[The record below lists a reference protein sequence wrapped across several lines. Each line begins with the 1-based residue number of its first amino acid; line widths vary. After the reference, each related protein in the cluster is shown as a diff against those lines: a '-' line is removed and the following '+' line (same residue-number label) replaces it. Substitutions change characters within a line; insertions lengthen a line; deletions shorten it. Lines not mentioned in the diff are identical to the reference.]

1 VVKYE
6 EWLKS
11 TEFVIKRKY
20 KVENIVIKD
29 DGMRIDFANNFHYG
43 INTYV
48 LKGLWQ
54 TDNGF
59 DELCNDIE
67 KEYLSQ
73 IRRKL

>member
-1 VVKYE
+1 MVKYE

-11 TEFVIKRKY
+11 TEFGIKRRY

-29 DGMRIDFANNFHYG
+29 DGMRIDFVNNFHFR
-43 INTYV
+43 INTYA

-54 TDNGF
+54 TDNSF

-73 IRRKL
+73 IRREL

>member
-1 VVKYE
+1 MNYE

-11 TEFVIKRKY
+11 TEFGLKTKY
-20 KVENIVIKD
+20 KVTNIVINNN
-29 DGMRIDFANNFHYG
+29 GMRIDFANNFHYG
-43 INTYV
+43 INTYA

-54 TDNGF
+54 IDNGF

-73 IRRKL
+73 IRREL

>member
-1 VVKYE
+1 MMKYE

-11 TEFVIKRKY
+11 TEFGIKRRY
-20 KVENIVIKD
+20 KVENIVFKD
-29 DGMRIDFANNFHYG
+29 DGMRIDFINNFHFE
-43 INTYV
+43 INTHA

-73 IRRKL
+73 IMREL